1 MNSSSSDESD
11 SEVMSESQNQNNKK
25 RNNTRAAFSRGERSK
40 RSIEESEDS
49 ADTDDKELTSSNWP
63 HSNLGVTS
71 SMYLTNDDSESPSRM
86 NFELDDDSEL
96 DDDDLDDDILDSP
109 FGLGN
114 TNFCWPPPGVE
125 NVTQAEDDRKLK
137 GGKKKKPG
145 IIYLSSIPNGY
156 NVSRTTGFFS
166 QFGRVGRVF
175 LQPGKNLALY
185 I

>member
-11 SEVMSESQNQNNKK
+11 SEVMSESLNQNNKK

-114 TNFCWPPPGVE
+114 TNFCW
-125 NVTQAEDDRKLK
+125 
-137 GGKKKKPG
+137 
-145 IIYLSSIPNGY
+145 
-156 NVSRTTGFFS
+156 
-166 QFGRVGRVF
+166 
-175 LQPGKNLALY
+175 
-185 I
+185 